1 MKEKIILV
9 LDCGAT
15 NVRVIAIDET
25 GTIKG
30 IHSVPNATG
39 PDPDYPEYRIWDVD
53 KIWDKFKTC
62 IGSVLQNIRKTDV
75 SAVTVTAFGVDGA
88 PFKRSGKMLYPVI
101 SWQCERTHPV
111 MENIGKYIPLNH
123 LFRING
129 VQPFGFNTIN
139 KMIWLKENRSE
150 ILEDM
155 DHFLFISSIFLYFL
169 TGEMVND
176 TSMAGT
182 SMMTDLHN
190 RQFSDEIAKA
200 IGIEKEKFYP
210 LVEPGTVIGKVTSGA
225 ARETGLPAGIP
236 VVAAGHDTQFAIF
249 GAGADENIPVLSSGT
264 WEILMVRAREV
275 MPDEELLQQ
284 GVTTELDPL
293 PGLYNIGV
301 QWIASGAIEW
311 IKKLFFLDVIEGSN
325 VYDFMVG
332 EALAVSPGSNGVRIN
347 PAFYPVPGSQQP
359 GTITGI
365 NLNTERGE
373 VFRAVLEALSCKT
386 RMGLEILEKA
396 GGFKADSLICVGGGT
411 RNRLWN
417 RIRADVFGIP
427 VRIIEQ
433 RETTVLGA
441 ALFAL
446 AGIGHFASAMEAR
459 SRIHYTGETFTP
471 GEDATLYDKLFR
483 EYTGFLK

>member
-1 MKEKIILV
+1 MMEKIVLV

-25 GTIKG
+25 GTIKA
-30 IHSVPNATG
+30 IHSVPNATE
-39 PDPDYPEYRIWDVD
+39 PDPEYPEYRIWNVG

-62 IGSVLQNIRKTDV
+62 INAVLQNVNKLDV
-75 SAVTVTAFGVDGA
+75 AALTVTAFGVDGA
-88 PFKRSGKMLYPVI
+88 PFKRTGQMLYPVI
-101 SWQCERTHPV
+101 SWQCERTPPI
-111 MENIGKYIPLNH
+111 MENIGKYIPLAH

-139 KMIWLKENRSE
+139 KLIWLKENRPE
-150 ILEDM
+150 ILEEM
-155 DHFLFISSIFLYFL
+155 DHFLFLPSIFLYFL
-169 TGEMVND
+169 AGEMVND

-190 RQFSDEIAKA
+190 RQFSDEITEA
-200 IGIEKEKFYP
+200 IGVNKEKFYP
-210 LVEPGTVIGKVTSGA
+210 VVEPGTMVGKITSAA

-275 MPDEELLQQ
+275 MPDEELLRQ

-293 PGLYNIGV
+293 PGLYNMGV

-332 EALAVSPGSNGVRIN
+332 EALAVPPGSNGVRIN

-386 RMGLEILEKA
+386 RMGLETLQKA
-396 GGFKADSLICVGGGT
+396 GGFNADSLICVGGGT
-411 RNRLWN
+411 KNRLWN

-433 RETTVLGA
+433 KETTVLGA

-446 AGIGHFASAMEAR
+446 SGIGHYASAMEAR
-459 SRIHYTGETFTP
+459 SRICYSGETFTP
-471 GEDATLYDKLFR
+471 GEDAPLYDQLFK
-483 EYTGFLK
+483 EYSAILK

>member
-1 MKEKIILV
+1 MNQKLVLV

-15 NVRVIAIDET
+15 NVRVIAIDD
-25 GTIKG
+25 KG
-30 IHSVPNATG
+30 IIKATQSVPNTTD
-39 PDPDYPEYRIWDVD
+39 PDPVYPEYRIWDVN
-53 KIWDKFKTC
+53 KIWGKFKTC
-62 IGSVLQNIRKTDV
+62 ITSVLQNIPESDI

-88 PFKRSGKMLYPVI
+88 PFKRSGEMLYPVI
-101 SWQCERTHPV
+101 SWQCERTPPI
-111 MENIGKYIPLNH
+111 MENIGKYIPINR

-139 KMIWLKENRSE
+139 KVIWLKENRPE
-150 ILEDM
+150 ILEEM
-155 DHFLFISSIFLYFL
+155 DHFLFIPSIFSYFL

-190 RQFSDEIAKA
+190 RQFSDEIANA
-200 IGIEKEKFYP
+200 IGVDTEKFHP
-210 LVEPGTVIGKVTSGA
+210 VVEPGSEVGKITPAA

-249 GAGADENIPVLSSGT
+249 GAGADENVPVLSSGT
-264 WEILMVRAREV
+264 WEILMVRAKEV
-275 MPDEELLQQ
+275 NPDEELLHN

-293 PGLYNIGV
+293 PGLYNMGV

-311 IKKLFFLDVIEGSN
+311 IKKLFFLDVIEESN

-332 EALAVSPGSNGVRIN
+332 EALAVAPGSNGVRIN
-347 PAFYPVPGSQQP
+347 PAFYPVPGSEQP

-365 NLNTERGE
+365 NLDTQRGE
-373 VFRAVLEALSCKT
+373 IFRAVLEALSCKT
-386 RMGLEILEKA
+386 RMSLEILEKA
-396 GGFKADSLICVGGGT
+396 GGFKANSLICVGGGSK
-411 RNRLWN
+411 NRLWN

-433 RETTVLGA
+433 KETTVLGA
-441 ALFAL
+441 ALFAFT
-446 AGIGHFASAMEAR
+446 GIGHFSSAMEAR
-459 SRIHYTGETFTP
+459 SRIQYSGETFNP
-471 GEDATLYDKLFR
+471 GENTSLYDQLFS
-483 EYTGFLK
+483 EYSVFFK

>member
-1 MKEKIILV
+1 MNQKTVLV

-15 NVRVIAIDET
+15 NIRVIAIDEK
-25 GTIKG
+25 GMIKAV
-30 IHSVPNATG
+30 HSIPNSTD
-39 PDPDYPEYRIWDVD
+39 PDPEYPEYKIWDVY
-53 KIWDKFKTC
+53 KIWDKFRTC
-62 IGSVLQNIRKTDV
+62 IGSILQKIRKEDV
-75 SAVTVTAFGVDGA
+75 AVLTVTAFGVDGA

-101 SWQCERTHPV
+101 SWQCERTPSI
-111 MENIGKYIPLNH
+111 MENIGNYIPLED

-139 KMIWLKENRSE
+139 KILWFKENRPE
-150 ILEDM
+150 ILEEM
-155 DHFLFISSIFLYFL
+155 DHFLFIPSIFLYFL

-190 RQFSDEIAKA
+190 RQFSDEISEA
-200 IGIEKEKFYP
+200 IGIKKEKFNP
-210 LVEPGTVIGKVTSGA
+210 VVEPGTMVGKITSAA

-249 GAGADENIPVLSSGT
+249 GAGADINVPVLSSGT
-264 WEILMVRAREV
+264 WEILMVRAKEV
-275 MPDEELLQQ
+275 KPDEELLQQ
-284 GVTTELDPL
+284 GVTTELDPQ
-293 PGLYNIGV
+293 PGLYNMGV

-311 IKKLFFLDVIEGSN
+311 IKKLFFLDVIEESK

-332 EALAVSPGSNGVRIN
+332 EALAVPPGSNGIRVN

-373 VFRAVLEALSCKT
+373 VFRAVLEALSCKA
-386 RMGLEILEKA
+386 RMGLGILQKA

-411 RNRLWN
+411 KNRLWN

-433 RETTVLGA
+433 KETTVLGA
-441 ALFAL
+441 ALFAF

-459 SRIHYTGETFTP
+459 SRIKYTGETFAP
-471 GEDATLYDKLFR
+471 GEDATLYNQLFR
-483 EYTGFLK
+483 EYAGFLK

>member
-1 MKEKIILV
+1 MNEKIVLV

-15 NVRVIAIDET
+15 NIRVIAIDET
-25 GTIKG
+25 GTIKA
-30 IHSVPNATG
+30 IHSLPNATD
-39 PDPDYPEYRIWDVD
+39 PDPAYPQYRIWDVD

-62 IGSVLQNIRKTDV
+62 IGSVLQKIRKSDV
-75 SAVTVTAFGVDGA
+75 VAVTVTAFGVDGA

-101 SWQCERTHPV
+101 SWQCERTHPI
-111 MENIGKYIPLNH
+111 MENIGKYISLNH

-129 VQPFGFNTIN
+129 VQPFGFNTLN
-139 KMIWLKENRSE
+139 KLIWLKENRHE
-150 ILEDM
+150 ILDEM
-155 DHFLFISSIFLYFL
+155 DQFLFIPSIFLLFL

-190 RQFSDEIAKA
+190 REFSDEITNA

-210 LVEPGTVIGKVTSGA
+210 VVEPGTLVGKVRSA
-225 ARETGLPAGIP
+225 AADETGLPAGIP

-249 GAGADENIPVLSSGT
+249 GAGAEENTPVLSSGT
-264 WEILMVRAREV
+264 WEILMVRAKEV
-275 MPDEELLQQ
+275 IPDEELLHQ
-284 GVTTELDPL
+284 GVTTELDAL
-293 PGLYNIGV
+293 PGLYNMGV

-311 IKKLFFLDVIEGSN
+311 IKKLFFLDVLEESN

-332 EALAVSPGSNGVRIN
+332 EAMAVPPGSNGARIN
-347 PAFYPVPGSQQP
+347 PAFYPAPGSQQP

-396 GGFKADSLICVGGGT
+396 GGFKADTLICVGGGT
-411 RNRLWN
+411 KNRLWN

-433 RETTVLGA
+433 KETTVLGA

-446 AGIGHFASAMEAR
+446 AGISHFPSAMEAR
-459 SRIHYTGETFTP
+459 SRIKYTGETFTP
-471 GEDATLYDKLFR
+471 GEDAPFYNQLYK
-483 EYTGFLK
+483 EYSAFLK